1 MNNPASSLSS
11 PSSLPISSL
20 GISFSQSSS
29 VSVSPTYSMSTT
41 HSVSKTHSG
50 TTTPVYSMSPT
61 YSGTPRDIMSPSY
74 SMIPTHIMS
83 TTYTVSPANSVSV
96 SVSVSVSP
104 ANSVTVTV
112 SPTGKNTQS
121 SNTSRYSLTDQDIYI
136 IIPVLLFVFVVNVIC
151 SMTWYN
157 KYKTLKDKYKGSI
170 KQQLNPLHSNVR
182 DVFGFSRV

>member
-1 MNNPASSLSS
+1 
-11 PSSLPISSL
+11 
-20 GISFSQSSS
+20 
-29 VSVSPTYSMSTT
+29 
-41 HSVSKTHSG
+41 
-50 TTTPVYSMSPT
+50 MSPT

-96 SVSVSVSP
+96 TP
-104 ANSVTVTV
+104 AISASVTVTV
-112 SPTGKNTQS
+112 SPTAKNTQS
-121 SNTSRYSLTDQDIYI
+121 SNTSRYSLSDQDIYI
-136 IIPVLLFVFVVNVIC
+136 IIPVLLFVFVVNIIC

>member
-1 MNNPASSLSS
+1 MSTTS
-11 PSSLPISSL
+11 
-20 GISFSQSSS
+20 
-29 VSVSPTYSMSTT
+29 SVSPT
-41 HSVSKTHSG
+41 
-50 TTTPVYSMSPT
+50 
-61 YSGTPRDIMSPSY
+61 
-74 SMIPTHIMS
+74 
-83 TTYTVSPANSVSV
+83 NSV

-104 ANSVTVTV
+104 ANSVSVSPANSVSV

-121 SNTSRYSLTDQDIYI
+121 SNTSRYSLSDQDMYI
-136 IIPVLLFVFVVNVIC
+136 IIPVLLFVFVVNIIC